1 MSFAWA
7 TAALACVSAV
17 LLTLAFNLIL
27 RVRLGR
33 LAAQSSRYV
42 AAAGLV
48 PLSRNDAM
56 ATIRGG
62 LDDLHA
68 AAGRLQGRAAEEESR
83 RRRLNENLRE
93 TEERYA
99 LAVSGGNDGMW
110 EWNLKTGA
118 VFYSPR
124 WQCMLGHE
132 AHEIG
137 GGIDEWHSRIHPE
150 DRERALAEV
159 DAHLQ
164 GHSVRFENEHRL
176 RHRDGR
182 YRWVLVRAQAVR
194 HANGTPYRMLGLTTD
209 IAPRRQVQQ
218 VLLEVADGLAD
229 LSGQACYRALV
240 EKLADLIGVK
250 EAFLTECSDYP
261 TNRLRMLAY
270 WTEEKFAACEEF
282 DLANTPCQE
291 VIASGRTVFMPRHA
305 TARWPAERRYGTEG
319 YLGLPCLDTKGR
331 VIGHLAC
338 KSRVEMRPVL
348 PHHAILKLFAVR
360 ASVEMERQWLGR
372 ERHNGLPAVAGAL

>member
-1 MSFAWA
+1 MSFAWV
-7 TAALACVSAV
+7 TAAIASVSV
-17 LLTLAFNLIL
+17 LSLTLAFNLIL
-27 RVRLGR
+27 RLRLGR
-33 LAAQSSRYV
+33 LAAQSSHYV

-48 PLSRNDAM
+48 PLLRGDAL

-68 AAGRLQGRAAEEESR
+68 AAGRLQDRVAEEVSR

-124 WQCMLGHE
+124 WKSMLGNE
-132 AHEIG
+132 GCEIG

-150 DRERALAEV
+150 DRERALAGV

-209 IAPRRQVQQ
+209 IASRHQVQQ

-229 LSGQACYRALV
+229 LSGQACYQALV
-240 EKLADLIGVK
+240 GKLADLIGVK
-250 EAFLTECSDYP
+250 EAFLTECSNYP
-261 TNRLRMLAY
+261 TNRLRMLAF
-270 WTEEKFAACEEF
+270 WIEGKFAACEEF

-291 VIASGRTVFMPRHA
+291 VIQSGRSVFVPRHA
-305 TARWPAERRYGTEG
+305 TARWPEERRYGTEG

-331 VIGHLAC
+331 VIGHIAC
-338 KSRVEMRPVL
+338 KSRVEMQPVL

-372 ERHNGLPAVAGAL
+372 ERRVGFPTAAGTP